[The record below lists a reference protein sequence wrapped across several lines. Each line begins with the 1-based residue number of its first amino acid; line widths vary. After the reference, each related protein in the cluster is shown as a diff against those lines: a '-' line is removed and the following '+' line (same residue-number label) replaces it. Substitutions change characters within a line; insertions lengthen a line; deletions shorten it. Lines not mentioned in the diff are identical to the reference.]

1 MDQQQQQGQQQ
12 EVLREQGQQQEVLH
26 EQEEQQQQE
35 VLQEWLTPMTQSEL
49 DYEQKKKDQE
59 KLNSLD
65 TERRTQ
71 LNWIETEIQ
80 RLRKLQQLLHDV
92 QQPASRVESNI
103 MPCGKEVTH
112 LDQNAEA
119 ATVQREKILSKTLRA
134 APPPP
139 HAEKLCSPAA
149 ALNIPIVAV
158 PAATVAPCA
167 PNKRQ
172 QQQQQ
177 RSKMATPPLSHS
189 GGSSESVCSFVQQRQ
204 RQFMA
209 HYQNQQQ
216 QRLEQQHQQKQL
228 LRLQQHQQMRQQQH
242 QQFFSMQQQL
252 EAHAAAGST
261 CHMVSMANIHCLCHT
276 LTLPVSLPPS
286 PISLSRGHI
295 NSTANTISNITHI
308 PPSSNSSSTTC
319 RWPTVIAAWTRAL
332 STTKWST
339 RRACPAMC
347 RQQQREQQLPL
358 PQPQH

>member
-1 MDQQQQQGQQQ
+1 MDQQQQ
-12 EVLREQGQQQEVLH
+12 QGQQQEVLH

-71 LNWIETEIQ
+71 LYWIETEIQ

-103 MPCGKEVTH
+103 LPCGKEVTH

-167 PNKRQ
+167 PNKR

-276 LTLPVSLPPS
+276 LTLPVSLFRHPPS
-286 PISLSRGHI
+286 LSLSLEAT
-295 NSTANTISNITHI
+295 STALPILSATSRTS
-308 PPSSNSSSTTC
+308 PP
-319 RWPTVIAAWTRAL
+319 AATAAAL
-332 STTKWST
+332 H
-339 RRACPAMC
+339 ADG
-347 RQQQREQQLPL
+347 QRL
-358 PQPQH
+358 

>member
-103 MPCGKEVTH
+103 LPCGKEVTH

-134 APPPP
+134 APPPPP

-286 PISLSRGHI
+286 PIYLSLEAT
-295 NSTANTISNITHI
+295 STALPILSATSRTS
-308 PPSSNSSSTTC
+308 PP
-319 RWPTVIAAWTRAL
+319 AATAAAL
-332 STTKWST
+332 H
-339 RRACPAMC
+339 ADG
-347 RQQQREQQLPL
+347 QRL
-358 PQPQH
+358 